1 MLAHRPHA
9 AGGGPPAR
17 TRVWS
22 QSRFQASRV
31 DPTKLAPWH
40 RQWGGQRQLLFVA
53 GMMPIDSLSLLGGR
67 VTHKPQRL
75 G

>member
-53 GMMPIDSLSLLGGR
+53 EMMQNHFLSLLGGW
-67 VTHKPQRL
+67 VTHKSQSL